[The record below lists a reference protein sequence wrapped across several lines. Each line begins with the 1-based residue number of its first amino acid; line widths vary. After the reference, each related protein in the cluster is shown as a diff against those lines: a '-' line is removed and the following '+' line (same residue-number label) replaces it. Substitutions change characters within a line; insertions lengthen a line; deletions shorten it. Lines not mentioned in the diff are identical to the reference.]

1 MVEDRGSYCI
11 LEKRESDE
19 RMVGDKSNRYKPKCK
34 CITLLKVKCKRIIWT
49 CAIGLLVLPEAFMQH
64 LRHRGTSF
72 EGETEGAE

>member
-19 RMVGDKSNRYKPKCK
+19 RMVGDKSNRYEPKCK
-34 CITLLKVKCKRIIWT
+34 CEGSVSVWT

-64 LRHRGTSF
+64 FRHRGTSF

>member
-19 RMVGDKSNRYKPKCK
+19 RMVGDKSNRCKPKCK
-34 CITLLKVKCKRIIWT
+34 CTSEVLVKCIIWT

>member
-19 RMVGDKSNRYKPKCK
+19 RMVGDKSNRYEPKCEQCKCK
-34 CITLLKVKCKRIIWT
+34 CKCIIWT

>member
-34 CITLLKVKCKRIIWT
+34 CEGSVSVSVSYGHVLLD
-49 CAIGLLVLPEAFMQH
+49 F
-64 LRHRGTSF
+64 
-72 EGETEGAE
+72 